1 MTAVNDNFTNPLTTN
16 ERNTLITDSTANA
29 DVKSALLRPDDS
41 PKGDSDLAVNVRPF
55 NEHSTEETDDDDYD
69 TNHDEFRDNDN
80 NNDND
85 YSEDEEEEDE
95 PDELAGVTG

>member
-1 MTAVNDNFTNPLTTN
+1 MTAVNHNFTNPLTTN
-16 ERNTLITDSTANA
+16 ERNTLITNSAANA

-55 NEHSTEETDDDDYD
+55 NEQSTEKTDDDYD
-69 TNHDEFRDNDN
+69 TNDDEFRENDN
-80 NNDND
+80 SNDND
-85 YSEDEEEEDE
+85 YSEDEEDEDE